1 MITLW
6 ASYKTPIEITPF
18 FFLKITESSK
28 FVKFEKLYKLTK
40 NDTMTKRFTFHAKN
54 KPALRTCMQTENQMI
69 VHKALLRYFVLH
81 YSTAKEMSKYISLC
95 ASVTKSCIILH
106 WVERKTSSAF
116 ITVLWN
122 NYIFLDFFYKI
133 GYNYTFYILLLLFV
147 QQ

>member
-6 ASYKTPIEITPF
+6 ASYKTPIEITP

-106 WVERKTSSAF
+106 WVERRTSSAF

-133 GYNYTFYILLLLFV
+133 GYNYTFYILLLLFF

>member
-18 FFLKITESSK
+18 FLKITESSK
-28 FVKFEKLYKLTK
+28 FVKEKLYKLTK

-81 YSTAKEMSKYISLC
+81 YFKAKEMSKYKFMCLCHKIS
-95 ASVTKSCIILH
+95 
-106 WVERKTSSAF
+106 
-116 ITVLWN
+116 
-122 NYIFLDFFYKI
+122 
-133 GYNYTFYILLLLFV
+133 YNTTLG
-147 QQ
+147 